1 MASVNRIRWTFK
13 KAARMGLV
21 TASNLIGMPNVS
33 AKPRLHVLTYHRFGA
48 SIRDP
53 FCVPR
58 ETFARQMHW
67 LAAQGLAVS
76 LENVQAFVM
85 GAAALPDDA
94 VLVTIDDACSS
105 VFTHALPVL
114 RDCAI
119 PAVVYVPAM
128 LVGTTA
134 TSEFGER
141 VLRWDELECLQKNG
155 VILGS
160 HGLRHQSLGQMPY
173 KMAREEVFES
183 RALLSS
189 RLGTPVTSFAYPF
202 GTRVHHSDTTR
213 MLLRDAGYETGFTS
227 QHGGISP
234 GLDPLALPRVKIE
247 SGENDWVF
255 QRICRGAL
263 NGWALVDA
271 L

>member
-1 MASVNRIRWTFK
+1 MPNVSPVRWTVK
-13 KAARMGLV
+13 KAARIGLV
-21 TASNLIGMPNVS
+21 TASDLIGMPNLS
-33 AKPRLHVLTYHRFGA
+33 AKPRLHVLTYHRFGPA
-48 SIRDP
+48 IRDP

-58 ETFARQMHW
+58 ETFVRQMHW
-67 LAAQGLAVS
+67 LARKNLAVS
-76 LENVQAFVM
+76 LEHLQAFVL
-85 GAAALPDDA
+85 GAASLPGNA

-105 VFTHALPVL
+105 VLTHALPVL
-114 RDCAI
+114 RDFAI

-134 TSEFGER
+134 PSEFGER
-141 VLRWDELECLQKNG
+141 VLRWDELECLQKSG
-155 VILGS
+155 VTIGS
-160 HGLRHQSLGQMPY
+160 HGLRHRSLGQMPY
-173 KMAREEVFES
+173 EMGREEVFES

-202 GTRVHHSDTTR
+202 GTRVHHNDMTR
-213 MLLRDAGYETGFTS
+213 TLLRDAGYETGFTS

-247 SGENDWVF
+247 SGENDWMF

>member
-1 MASVNRIRWTFK
+1 MASVNRIRWTVK

-21 TASNLIGMPNVS
+21 TASALIGMPNAS
-33 AKPRLHVLTYHRFGA
+33 AKPRLHVLTYHRFGTA
-48 SIRDP
+48 IRDP

-67 LAAQGLAVS
+67 LARQNLAVS
-76 LENVQAFVM
+76 LESMQAFVL
-85 GAAALPDDA
+85 GAAARPRDA

-114 RDCAI
+114 RDLAI

-128 LVGTTA
+128 LVGGA
-134 TSEFGER
+134 ASNEFGER
-141 VLRWDELECLQKNG
+141 VLRWDELEGLQKNG
-155 VILGS
+155 LTIGS
-160 HGLRHQSLGQMPY
+160 HGLRHRSLGQMTY
-173 KMAREEVFES
+173 ELAREEVFES

-189 RLGTPVTSFAYPF
+189 QLGTPVTSFAYPF
-202 GTRVHHSDTTR
+202 GTRVHHNDMTR

-247 SGENDWVF
+247 SGESDWMF

-271 L
+271 M

>member
-1 MASVNRIRWTFK
+1 MASVNRIRWTVK

-21 TASNLIGMPNVS
+21 AASDPIGMPNAS
-33 AKPRLHVLTYHRFGA
+33 AEPRLHVLTYHRFGTA
-48 SIRDP
+48 IRDP

-58 ETFARQMHW
+58 ETFTRQMQW
-67 LAAQGLAVS
+67 LATQNLAVS
-76 LENVQAFVM
+76 LERVQAFVL
-85 GAAALPDDA
+85 GAASLSGNA

-105 VFTHALPVL
+105 VFTHALAVL
-114 RDCAI
+114 RDFAI

-134 TSEFGER
+134 PSEFGER
-141 VLRWDELECLQKNG
+141 VLRWDELESLQKNG
-155 VILGS
+155 LTIGS
-160 HGLRHQSLGQMPY
+160 HGLRHRSVGQMPY
-173 KMAREEVFES
+173 ELAREEVFES

-202 GTRVHHSDTTR
+202 GTRLHHNDITR

-234 GLDPLALPRVKIE
+234 GLDSLALPRVKIE